1 LDPKQLIEAF
11 IEAWRN
17 ETSHLGNLKITC
29 REVNQ
34 DFVSFLITKG
44 GKVVSQFPITT
55 EILKNPE
62 YVKNQI
68 QYFPPPYRAQRKRD
82 GKQRKISELYYRM
95 RGINVKAKIIEIPP
109 AQQVQTRFGT
119 KVYVSNVKITDE
131 TGSIRLSLWNNQI
144 DKIQVGDEIE
154 LKNCYIFRYRGELQ
168 LRLGRKGTL
177 SIIDEKNAIVHP
189 KEIT

>member
-119 KVYVSNVKITDE
+119 KVYVSNVKIADE
-131 TGSIRLSLWNNQI
+131 TGSIRLSLWNDQI
-144 DKIQVGDEIE
+144 DNFHVGDEIE

-177 SIIDEKNAIVHP
+177 SIINDEDAHNAS
-189 KEIT
+189 KEK

>member
-11 IEAWRN
+11 VEAWSN
-17 ETSHLGNLKITC
+17 ETSHIESLKITC

-44 GKVVSQFPITT
+44 EKVVSQFPITT

-62 YVKNQI
+62 YVENQI
-68 QYFPPPYRAQRKRD
+68 QYFPLLYRAQRKHD
-82 GKQRKISELYYRM
+82 EKQRKISELRYRM

-109 AQQVQTRFGT
+109 PQQVQTRFGT
-119 KVYVSNVKITDE
+119 KVYVSNVKIADE
-131 TGSIRLSLWNNQI
+131 TGSMTLSLWNNQI
-144 DKIQVGDEIE
+144 DNVHVGDEIE
-154 LKNCYIFRYRGELQ
+154 LRNCYIFRYRGALQ

-177 SIIDEKNAIVHP
+177 SIIDDEEASIAPREK
-189 KEIT
+189 